1 MFWIGFDGDIKYN
14 NTDVNLTS
22 GHYKLYLDDKLII
35 FDPMGND
42 KYIIDNGEELVT
54 KELTNSLLIDFLL
67 EIKCKHTFE
76 CLTQ

>member
-1 MFWIGFDGDIKYN
+1 MFWIGFDGEIKYN
-14 NTDVNLTS
+14 DTDVNLTS
-22 GHYKLYLDDKLII
+22 GYYKLYQDDKLII

-67 EIKCKHTFE
+67 EIKCNHTFE
-76 CLTQ
+76 C